1 MNERRRNVAEATTL
15 DESGLGHNHVVR
27 DQDALW
33 RDVLDLAAH
42 VESALATA
50 VEALCQ
56 ARPDLV
62 AEVRAGERAVDRWEV
77 RIERECL
84 RILAL
89 YGLAASDLRRVVA
102 ALRVIR
108 DLEGLADLA
117 ENLVKRAKKLGKDP
131 VAAPYLARLRSLADR
146 ALELVRGSLTA
157 LEDLDP
163 ELARH
168 VIASD
173 RQVDSLRLQI
183 VEEIKRA
190 IPDKPERV
198 ATWLRL
204 INSARNLERAADH
217 ATNIAEAVVAM
228 KEGAI
233 IRRRDGTREP
243 D

>member
-1 MNERRRNVAEATTL
+1 
-15 DESGLGHNHVVR
+15 
-27 DQDALW
+27 
-33 RDVLDLAAH
+33 
-42 VESALATA
+42 
-50 VEALCQ
+50 
-56 ARPDLV
+56 
-62 AEVRAGERAVDRWEV
+62 
-77 RIERECL
+77 
-84 RILAL
+84 
-89 YGLAASDLRRVVA
+89 
-102 ALRVIR
+102 
-108 DLEGLADLA
+108 
-117 ENLVKRAKKLGKDP
+117 
-131 VAAPYLARLRSLADR
+131 
-146 ALELVRGSLTA
+146 
-157 LEDLDP
+157 
-163 ELARH
+163 